1 MTVQEL
7 IRALTDLDPEYND
20 CEIITVQHGEFD
32 DVATVHISSQVTS
45 TPGSAERKTSNIVVL
60 ESYQHQRKFQIQ
72 RRRPNMNFVKYAL

>member
-45 TPGSAERKTSNIVVL
+45 EPGSSERKTSNIVVL
-60 ESYQHQRKFQIQ
+60 ESYQRKST
-72 RRRPNMNFVKYAL
+72 RTS